1 MSIFGVG
8 LPELMLRIPALLVAL
23 TFHEVAHGYAAMY
36 LGDPTARNL
45 GRLSLNPLHHIDPI
59 GALGML
65 LFGVGW
71 AKPVPINTRYFK
83 KPKRDMA
90 ICAAAGPIANF
101 VMAFIGVVLFY
112 FSAYLTGFRG
122 ETIGLVLK
130 FNVIES
136 FIPSMTT
143 FVDKMELV
151 WLMFLQVFILLNIS
165 LGVFNLIPVPPL
177 DGSRIFLQFL
187 PAKYYFKI
195 MKYEQ
200 YIMLA
205 LFVLLALNI
214 VTLPLNRIILA
225 ILQAFE
231 WVVELI
237 PIFR

>member
-1 MSIFGVG
+1 MSIFNQS
-8 LPELMLRIPALLVAL
+8 LPLLMLRIPALLLAL
-23 TFHEVAHGYAAMY
+23 TFHEVAHGYAAMR

-71 AKPVPINTRYFK
+71 AKPVPINSRYFK

-90 ICAAAGPIANF
+90 ICAAAGPAANF
-101 VMAFIGVVLFY
+101 IMAFVGVAVYYL
-112 FSAYLTGFRG
+112 SAFLIGFRG
-122 ETIGLVLK
+122 
-130 FNVIES
+130 NVISLTLES
-136 FIPSMTT
+136 TVLQQILPSAGS
-143 FVDKMELV
+143 FVSKMEYV
-151 WLMFLQVFILLNIS
+151 WLMFLQIFILLNIS

-187 PAKYYFKI
+187 PTKYYFTI

-205 LFVLLALNI
+205 LFVLLAFDI
-214 VTLPLNRIILA
+214 VTLPLNSAVVA
-225 ILQAFE
+225 ILHAFE
-231 WVVELI
+231 WVLELI
-237 PIFR
+237 PIF